1 MKLRHA
7 AALALVGWY
16 HRCSVGILQI
26 HETPLGARGRNT
38 KMVVDL
44 LMEPYATMFENE
56 RPESRIIEELCF
68 PDIDK
73 LFGHLGMRWDDYSID
88 AVNGRLPHDA
98 ALRLLAA
105 VESHQLPPELNRGNA
120 RSALI
125 DKRDKLLV
133 LLHYYRNWYE
143 HPDRVPTQ
151 MQGISKGRAP
161 GMEGRIGHLPDKRP
175 WLVVR

>member
-1 MKLRHA
+1 MR
-7 AALALVGWY
+7 
-16 HRCSVGILQI
+16 RCSRRSGCDSDNRWV
-26 HETPLGARGRNT
+26 
-38 KMVVDL
+38 L
-44 LMEPYATMFENE
+44 L
-56 RPESRIIEELCF
+56 

-73 LFGHLGMRWDDYSID
+73 LFGHLGMKWDDYSID

-151 MQGISKGRAP
+151 MQQFVGSAPRHGRQD
-161 GMEGRIGHLPDKRP
+161 LPLTRVRAAALVAAGVNHEKRSA
-175 WLVVR
+175 